1 MESNMEDTAIKP
13 GVPTRT
19 SAIQPEAAPAVAS
32 NGVAAPRRA
41 PKPLWQE
48 ILQPVA
54 SLRLTVALFAMA
66 MVLVFYGT
74 WAQVDLGIWHVVSQ
88 YFRAW
93 LVFIPAK
100 VLLFQSVPDSPFA
113 IPFPGGKTIGLLL
126 FVNLLAAHAVRF
138 KMTWK
143 RSGIFILHAGVI
155 VLMVSEALTGA
166 WAVEGIMQIAE
177 RSSANYLQHPHSA
190 EFAIIDRTDPKMD
203 DTVAIPSKV
212 LRDGLVSHEK
222 LPFDIELVGEYM
234 TNSAEIAVNPSKKN
248 PATAGFGLTKA
259 VVRVAEVSGAD
270 PEQKYDAPAAYIA
283 LKDKQTGAVID
294 TYLVQFFWV
303 PQTVKFG
310 DKTYEIAL
318 RPKRSYRD
326 FSVFLEK
333 ADFKTYPGT
342 NIPKDYSSYVQIF
355 DKDGQKVRT
364 ARIYMNHP
372 MYFNNE
378 TYFQSSMEVERR
390 PLITGLQVVRN
401 PANLFIGGWR
411 ITLPVV
417 ALTMVGVG
425 MLVHFGILLIQFL
438 QRRSLV

>member
-1 MESNMEDTAIKP
+1 MEDTAIKP
-13 GVPTRT
+13 GAPIRS
-19 SAIQPEAAPAVAS
+19 SAIQAEAPPAVAES
-32 NGVAAPRRA
+32 GVATPRRA

-54 SLRLTVALFAMA
+54 SLRLTVALFALA

-74 WAQVDLGIWHVVSQ
+74 WAQVDLGIWHVVSK

-100 VLLFQSVPDSPFA
+100 VLLFRSVAESPFE

-143 RSGIFILHAGVI
+143 RSGIFILHAGLI

-166 WAVEGIMQIAE
+166 FAIEGIMRIAE
-177 RSSANYLQHPHSA
+177 GHQSNYVQHPHSA
-190 EFAIIDRTDPKMD
+190 EFVVIGRSDPKVD
-203 DTVAIPSKV
+203 DTIAIPSQV
-212 LRDGLVSHEK
+212 LRKGIISHEN

-234 TNSAEIAVNPSKKN
+234 TNSAEVALDPAKKN
-248 PATAGFGLTKA
+248 LATAGFGKHRT
-259 VVRVAEVSGAD
+259 VVSVPEVSGTD
-270 PEQKYDAPAAYIA
+270 PDQSYDEPAAYVA

-294 TYLVQFFWV
+294 TYLVQFAWI
-303 PQTVKFG
+303 PQSVRIG
-310 DKTYEIAL
+310 EKTYEIAL

-333 ADFKTYPGT
+333 AQFKTYPGT
-342 NIPKDYSSYVQIF
+342 TKPKDYSSFVRIF
-355 DKDGQKVRT
+355 DNDGREIRS

-378 TYFQSSMEVERR
+378 TYFQTTMGADPNTRI
-390 PLITGLQVVRN
+390 LTTGLQVVRN
-401 PANLFIGGWR
+401 PANLFVGGWR

-417 ALTMVGVG
+417 ALAMVGVG
-425 MLVHFGILLIQFL
+425 MLIHFGILLIQFL
-438 QRRSLV
+438 QRRSVI